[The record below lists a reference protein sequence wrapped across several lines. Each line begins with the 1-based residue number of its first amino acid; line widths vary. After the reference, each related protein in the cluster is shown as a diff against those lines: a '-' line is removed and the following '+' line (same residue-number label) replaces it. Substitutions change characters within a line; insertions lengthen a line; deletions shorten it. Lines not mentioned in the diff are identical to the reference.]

1 VHFWF
6 IDRIVFSICLL
17 GKKKLMAKKNKKTET
32 AQEILDGF
40 KMKFMV
46 AITVIFFG
54 SMVAAFIWL
63 FLKSSL

>member
-1 VHFWF
+1 MKR
-6 IDRIVFSICLL
+6 DNS
-17 GKKKLMAKKNKKTET
+17 KTET

-63 FLKSSL
+63 FLKSTL

>member
-1 VHFWF
+1 
-6 IDRIVFSICLL
+6 
-17 GKKKLMAKKNKKTET
+17 MTENNKKTET
-32 AQEILDGF
+32 AQEILDGY

-63 FLKSSL
+63 FIKSNF

>member
-1 VHFWF
+1 
-6 IDRIVFSICLL
+6 
-17 GKKKLMAKKNKKTET
+17 MNKDNTQTET

-40 KMKFMV
+40 KMKFMI

>member
-1 VHFWF
+1 M
-6 IDRIVFSICLL
+6 
-17 GKKKLMAKKNKKTET
+17 KKDNNKIET

>member
-1 VHFWF
+1 MKR
-6 IDRIVFSICLL
+6 D
-17 GKKKLMAKKNKKTET
+17 NNKTET
-32 AQEILDGF
+32 AQEILDSF

>member
-1 VHFWF
+1 M
-6 IDRIVFSICLL
+6 
-17 GKKKLMAKKNKKTET
+17 KKDNIKTET

>member
-1 VHFWF
+1 MNS
-6 IDRIVFSICLL
+6 DNSR
-17 GKKKLMAKKNKKTET
+17 TET

-40 KMKFMV
+40 KMKFMI

-63 FLKSSL
+63 FLKTSM

>member
-1 VHFWF
+1 M
-6 IDRIVFSICLL
+6 S
-17 GKKKLMAKKNKKTET
+17 KNNKKPET

-40 KMKFMV
+40 KMKFMI

-63 FLKSSL
+63 FIKSSL

>member
-1 VHFWF
+1 M
-6 IDRIVFSICLL
+6 
-17 GKKKLMAKKNKKTET
+17 KKDNKKIET

-63 FLKSSL
+63 FIKSSL

>member
-1 VHFWF
+1 M
-6 IDRIVFSICLL
+6 
-17 GKKKLMAKKNKKTET
+17 KKDDKKTET

-40 KMKFMV
+40 KMKFMI

>member
-1 VHFWF
+1 M
-6 IDRIVFSICLL
+6 
-17 GKKKLMAKKNKKTET
+17 KKDNKKTET

-40 KMKFMV
+40 IMKFMV

>member
-1 VHFWF
+1 
-6 IDRIVFSICLL
+6 
-17 GKKKLMAKKNKKTET
+17 MKKNHNKTET

-40 KMKFMV
+40 KMKFMIGV
-46 AITVIFFG
+46 TVIFFG

>member
-1 VHFWF
+1 M
-6 IDRIVFSICLL
+6 
-17 GKKKLMAKKNKKTET
+17 KKDNKKIET

>member
-1 VHFWF
+1 M
-6 IDRIVFSICLL
+6 IKDD
-17 GKKKLMAKKNKKTET
+17 NKTET

-40 KMKFMV
+40 KMKLMIG
-46 AITVIFFG
+46 ITVIFFG

>member
-1 VHFWF
+1 
-6 IDRIVFSICLL
+6 
-17 GKKKLMAKKNKKTET
+17 MKNDNNRTET

-40 KMKFMV
+40 KMKFMI

>member
-1 VHFWF
+1 M
-6 IDRIVFSICLL
+6 
-17 GKKKLMAKKNKKTET
+17 KKDNKKTET

-46 AITVIFFG
+46 AVTVIFFG

>member
-1 VHFWF
+1 M
-6 IDRIVFSICLL
+6 
-17 GKKKLMAKKNKKTET
+17 KKDNNKTET
-32 AQEILDGF
+32 AQEILDSF